1 MIGKEILNYRI
12 VSVLGKGGM
21 GSVYIAEHTLINNER
36 VAIKVINAN
45 MANDFTKSLLKDEAE
60 HLAGLNHPNI
70 VSFKN
75 YHIDKEGNIY
85 LIMEYAE
92 GKNLED
98 FIKNVNGLVVEDRIC
113 PLFEPILDAVGYA
126 HKKNILHRDIKPAN
140 VVITTEGVPKILDF
154 GIAKIIKNQGEEEKD
169 NLIMGTPSYMSPEQ
183 VKGEHLDERSDIYS
197 LGVLLHHMLTGNP
210 PYDTTTLTEQ
220 QINTKVVE
228 EPLPRMR
235 TFYKY
240 VSDKVQKI
248 VDKATAKNPDD
259 RYKSCEEFKKALH
272 NAIYPPKMPTWAKIA
287 AAAVVVLLIGGGWF
301 TWDYNRVKTFYYK
314 DYVEVWGI
322 PHGIYEISSGDQQH
336 TNNCFRFIEQRRRVL
351 RVTHIN
357 SKGNPVEHEAVKDK
371 NKPIDQEFTY
381 NEEGQVNRITVKDR
395 SGKVLHV
402 KQYNDKLNVV
412 TFHFDDE
419 YNTPKTLS
427 NLVATIENFS
437 NNENFEKKG
446 RIACWWIDYDE
457 NGYTDRIRYRTLDN
471 EPAAD
476 EQGIYGVSYVR
487 NEIGRET
494 EIHYIGIDDK
504 PTSTRWGLGITKLEY
519 DEEGNWS
526 HGYFLTVNREPTVDS
541 EGGIHEC
548 KRTFDK
554 YGNVI
559 YWYYLDGHGK
569 PMYSKAQKMAGTKHE
584 YNDEGTVKRITFLDA
599 DSNPM
604 LVSSEGYGFAMIE
617 QESDE
622 NGYVTKMTFLDPQG
636 KPIESKEGNAS
647 RILINDTHGNA
658 IENWAYDI
666 NNKLCLNTEGI
677 AGTKCEFDSVG
688 NISKII
694 YYGMDKKPC
703 VSKNGT
709 YGESYKY
716 DERNLIK
723 SIVYLGKD
731 LKPSF
736 NNNNI
741 SIVKLEYDKR
751 GNNTLI
757 AFYEPNGKSLC
768 LSNEGTA
775 GWKDKYDEN
784 GNHIERQFF
793 DTKKNPHMPSAL
805 HYASVKYTYDKNGN
819 MQSMKYYNLQGELTS
834 VNGEAGSEYVC
845 DKRGNILEQIPI
857 GTNGALA
864 KGKLKSKY
872 KYDENSNL
880 IEQSLW
886 DASGSALNNEN
897 VHTYKYKYNSRNE
910 IIEKSFFDRN
920 GNLTFNSS
928 VKAAIVKTEYD
939 ERGEVSKQSY
949 FGTDKKPCNNYQG
962 WSSATYTNDVFGNTI
977 KQCFF
982 GKDGKPCDPKVM
994 PPVGIAEY
1002 DKWGNMTYLAAQDG
1016 YGNFIIMPANGW
1028 AISRM
1033 TYDKNGNMTSQN
1045 YFNTKDKPMLA
1056 PEGYHQVNIAYDKQ
1070 NRVIERTYWG
1080 TDGKPT
1086 KYEGYHKYT
1095 IAYYEGT
1102 EKEKE
1107 NAVFGTKGEKV
1118 MSEGGWHKR
1127 VYTYNEDY
1135 SLITFIKF
1143 YDTNG
1148 SLIAT
1153 KKWNGSEFVF
1163 VEPNFNWQSRA
1174 KALNSELPLDMG
1186 DQMCGMV
1193 VQSLKITSSNSCE
1206 LTFKIPHTTSNL
1218 SSDEYTAVKNTVTGF
1233 VDLVENELKH
1243 KPYVTGNL
1251 YDKNGTLIFSYKK

>member
-126 HKKNILHRDIKPAN
+126 HKKKILHCDIKPAN

-314 DYVEVWGI
+314 DYTERWGI
-322 PHGIYEISSGDQQH
+322 PEGIGELSSSEHSHMHRSYKFVYQKRKLLSVSH
-336 TNNCFRFIEQRRRVL
+336 V
-351 RVTHIN
+351 N
-357 SKGNPVEHEAVKDK
+357 SLDKLIDDGESERAERPVEQTFSYTADGNVSR
-371 NKPIDQEFTY
+371 
-381 NEEGQVNRITVKDR
+381 VVVKDR
-395 SGKVLHV
+395 SGKVLYV
-402 KQYNDKLNVV
+402 KSYNEKLN
-412 TFHFDDE
+412 TMAFQYDDE
-419 YNTPKTLS
+419 HGTERCVLKSTVGYDRSLESMSSDNR
-427 NLVATIENFS
+427 
-437 NNENFEKKG
+437 G
-446 RIACWWIDYDE
+446 RISRWWLEYDEEGFLASIKYAGLDNSPVGDE
-457 NGYTDRIRYRTLDN
+457 NG
-471 EPAAD
+471 
-476 EQGIYGVSYVR
+476 IYGRTYVR
-487 NEIGRET
+487 DEKGREV
-494 EIHYIGIDDK
+494 EIHYIGIDGK
-504 PTSTRWGLGITKLEY
+504 PQPTKWGLGIKKFYYDDKDNWVKAEYLTTDRKPALDAADGVCIYELEH
-519 DEEGNWS
+519 DE
-526 HGYFLTVNREPTVDS
+526 
-541 EGGIHEC
+541 
-548 KRTFDK
+548 

-559 YWYYLDGHGK
+559 YAVHKDSKGKLTMPKMNNIAGIHNFYDEKGLTIKEELLGIDKK
-569 PMYSKAQKMAGTKHE
+569 PMMVKGLGWAIRIQE
-584 YNDEGTVKRITFLDA
+584 YDD
-599 DSNPM
+599 
-604 LVSSEGYGFAMIE
+604 
-617 QESDE
+617 
-622 NGYVTKMTFLDPQG
+622 NGYVSGYKFQDTQG
-636 KPIESKEGNAS
+636 NPVNCTEGNAS
-647 RILINDTHGNA
+647 SKIVNDEHGNA
-658 IENWAYDI
+658 IEQWFFDTKD
-666 NNKLCLNTEGI
+666 KLCCVKSGY
-677 AGTKCEFDSVG
+677 AGLKNEVDSLGNVTKS
-688 NISKII
+688 I
-694 YYGMDKKPC
+694 YYGTDKKPC
-703 VSKNGT
+703 LNEDLIAGYAITYDDKYRVTSFTNLGLDKKPALNKNEVVT
-709 YGESYKY
+709 VKY
-716 DERNLIK
+716 
-723 SIVYLGKD
+723 
-731 LKPSF
+731 
-736 NNNNI
+736 
-741 SIVKLEYDKR
+741 EYDKR
-751 GNNTLI
+751 GNNTKI
-757 AFYEPNGKSLC
+757 SFYEADGKTLR
-768 LSNEGTA
+768 LSGEGIA
-775 GWKDKYDEN
+775 GWNDIYDDA
-784 GNHIERQFF
+784 GNHMERNFF
-793 DTKKNPHMPSAL
+793 DTKNKPMQSDNIK
-805 HYASVKYTYDKNGN
+805 YACVKYTYDNNNNLK
-819 MQSMKYYNLQGELTS
+819 STRYYNIGGSLTS
-834 VNGEAGSEYVC
+834 VDGVAGYDYVN
-845 DKRGNILEQIPI
+845 DKTGNVLESTPI
-857 GTNGALA
+857 GLNGSIAS
-864 KGKLKSKY
+864 GKLKSKY
-872 KYDENSNL
+872 KYDVSGNE

-886 DASGSALNNEN
+886 NATGPALNTYD
-897 VHTYKYKYNSRNE
+897 VHIYRYKYNSRNE
-910 IIEKSFFDRN
+910 IIEKSFYDKS
-920 GNLTFNSS
+920 GKLTINTSL
-928 VKAAIVKTEYD
+928 KAAIVKMEYN
-939 ERGEVSKQSY
+939 ERGDETKESY

-962 WSSATYTNDVFGNTI
+962 WSSATYTKDVFGNTI

-982 GKDGKPCDPKVM
+982 GTDGKPCDPKVM

-1095 IAYYEGT
+1095 LAYYEGT

-1163 VEPNFNWQSRA
+1163 VEPDFNWQSRA